1 MIIIEEQIRNHLKQF
16 DSFLGH
22 KPSKTKALLDSE
34 YDVIK
39 SENLLVL
46 CGNATQGVADFFRQK
61 DPVVYADLTK
71 YTLYQLYEEESSDCE
86 DITYWSISLF
96 QMLWKLSGNN
106 RNPALFR
113 VIVKNEYGLHS
124 IGYANTDRGWRFIEF
139 QNLTLL
145 QNQKI
150 LAVT

>member
-1 MIIIEEQIRNHLKQF
+1 MLITEKQIKDHLRQF
-16 DSFLGH
+16 DSFMGH
-22 KPSKTKALLDSE
+22 KPSKTKALLDPE

-46 CGNATQGVADFFRQK
+46 CGKATQEVADFFRKK
-61 DPVVYADLTK
+61 DPIVYADLTK
-71 YTLYQLYEEESSDCE
+71 DTLYQLYEEESSDCE
-86 DITYWSISLF
+86 DITYWSISFF
-96 QMLWKLSGNN
+96 QMLWKLSGGN

-113 VIVKNEYGLHS
+113 AIIKNEYGLHS
-124 IGYANTDRGWRFIEF
+124 VGYAHTDKGWRFIEF

-145 QNQKI
+145 PNQKI